1 MINIKYLEKENF
13 NKKLYNKNFNKKLYK
28 NVSKKLFN
36 KFNEIYL
43 DFKQNNKNNIQIKK
57 QNNFEIQNYD
67 GIYIT
72 KKIKKKLNKLKKLK
86 IITYDFLKTNVE
98 IILYYNTITQKNINQ
113 IMDTIN
119 FIITLFNYL
128 NNYREN
134 IKIYIYYSN
143 NNKKININ
151 KKNELIPENINSA
164 FTTFYKNETYD
175 NQNYIVIYRT
185 EELNKVLI
193 HELLHLYNLTNYKIE
208 GNIELVKLIK
218 TEDKILISEAYVESF
233 ATLLYTFLYSKN
245 NNKDFY
251 DLLNQQIMFSLFQ
264 SSKILLNQNI
274 KKLKYPIEITEKA
287 NAISYHF
294 IKSAILYNLNKYN
307 NYVFNINNLD
317 KFYLNNRNKIQM
329 KIMNDF
335 NKKILISL
343 QNKNF
348 IKIIND
354 NLKFLIKSNNKKFN
368 NQKLLK
374 TFRMNILD

>member
-1 MINIKYLEKENF
+1 MIDIKYLEKQKF
-13 NKKLYNKNFNKKLYK
+13 NKKINKKINKNFNNKLY
-28 NVSKKLFN
+28 N

-57 QNNFEIQNYD
+57 QTNFEIQNYD

-72 KKIKKKLNKLKKLK
+72 KKIKKKLNKLNKLK

-113 IMDTIN
+113 IIDTIN

-134 IKIYIYYSN
+134 IKIHIYYSN

-251 DLLNQQIMFSLFQ
+251 DLLNQQIIFSLFQ

-307 NYVFNINNLD
+307 NFDN
-317 KFYLNNRNKIQM
+317 FYLNNRNKIQM

-335 NKKILISL
+335 NKKILFSL

-348 IKIIND
+348 IKIVND
-354 NLKFLIKSNNKKFN
+354 NLKFLMKSNNEKFNNQKFN

>member
-1 MINIKYLEKENF
+1 MIDIKYLEKQKF
-13 NKKLYNKNFNKKLYK
+13 NKKINKNFNKNFNNKLY
-28 NVSKKLFN
+28 N

-43 DFKQNNKNNIQIKK
+43 DFKQNNKNNNKNNIQIKK

-72 KKIKKKLNKLKKLK
+72 KKNKKKLNKLNKLK

-98 IILYYNTITQKNINQ
+98 IILNYNTITQKNINQ
-113 IMDTIN
+113 IIDTIN

-134 IKIYIYYSN
+134 IKIHIYYSN

-218 TEDKILISEAYVESF
+218 TEDKILISEAYVETF

-251 DLLNQQIMFSLFQ
+251 DLLNQQIIFSLFQ

-307 NYVFNINNLD
+307 NFDN
-317 KFYLNNRNKIQM
+317 FYLNNRNKIQM

-335 NKKILISL
+335 NKKILFSL

-348 IKIIND
+348 IKIVND
-354 NLKFLIKSNNKKFN
+354 NLKFLMKSNNEKLNNQKFN

>member
-1 MINIKYLEKENF
+1 MIDIKYLEKQKF
-13 NKKLYNKNFNKKLYK
+13 NKKINKNFNKNFNNKLY
-28 NVSKKLFN
+28 N

-43 DFKQNNKNNIQIKK
+43 DFKQNNKNNNKNNIQIKK

-72 KKIKKKLNKLKKLK
+72 KKIKKKLNKLNKLK

-113 IMDTIN
+113 IIDTIN

-134 IKIYIYYSN
+134 IKIHIYYSN

-218 TEDKILISEAYVESF
+218 TEDKILISEAYVETF

-251 DLLNQQIMFSLFQ
+251 DLLNQQIIFSLFQ

-307 NYVFNINNLD
+307 NFDN
-317 KFYLNNRNKIQM
+317 FYLNNRNKIQM

-335 NKKILISL
+335 NKKILFSL

-348 IKIIND
+348 IKIVND
-354 NLKFLIKSNNKKFN
+354 NLKFLMKSNNEKLNNQKFN

>member
-1 MINIKYLEKENF
+1 MIDIKYLEKENF
-13 NKKLYNKNFNKKLYK
+13 NKNFNKKLYNKFNK
-28 NVSKKLFN
+28 NFNKKLFN

-72 KKIKKKLNKLKKLK
+72 KKIKNKLNKLNKLK

-317 KFYLNNRNKIQM
+317 NFYLNNGNKIQM
-329 KIMNDF
+329 KIMDDF

>member
-1 MINIKYLEKENF
+1 MIDIKYLEKENF
-13 NKKLYNKNFNKKLYK
+13 NKNFNKKLYNKFNK
-28 NVSKKLFN
+28 NFNKKLFN

-72 KKIKKKLNKLKKLK
+72 KKIKNKLNKLNKLK

-317 KFYLNNRNKIQM
+317 SFYLNNGNKIQM
-329 KIMNDF
+329 KIINDF

>member
-1 MINIKYLEKENF
+1 MIDIKYLEKQKF
-13 NKKLYNKNFNKKLYK
+13 NKKINKNFNKNFNNKLY
-28 NVSKKLFN
+28 N

-57 QNNFEIQNYD
+57 QTNFEIQNYD

-72 KKIKKKLNKLKKLK
+72 KKIKKKLNKLNKLK

-113 IMDTIN
+113 IIDTIN

-134 IKIYIYYSN
+134 IKIHIYYSN

-251 DLLNQQIMFSLFQ
+251 DLLNQQIIFSLFQ

-307 NYVFNINNLD
+307 NFDN
-317 KFYLNNRNKIQM
+317 FYLNNRNKIQM

-335 NKKILISL
+335 NKKILFSL

-348 IKIIND
+348 IKIVND
-354 NLKFLIKSNNKKFN
+354 NLKFLMKSNNEKFNNQKFN